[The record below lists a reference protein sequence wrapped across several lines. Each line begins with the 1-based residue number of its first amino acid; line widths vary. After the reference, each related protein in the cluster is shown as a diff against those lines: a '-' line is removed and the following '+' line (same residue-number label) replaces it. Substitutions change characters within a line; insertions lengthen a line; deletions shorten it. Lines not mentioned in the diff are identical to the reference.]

1 MEFHLKHLLE
11 YVKEKILIFL
21 IGIYFYIT
29 DISTNQ
35 KNHPVFTTKPKPY
48 NPPLNSIRQYDSDTP
63 IILIPYDDNYQTVVE
78 RFSRDYGVKIYQDL
92 EIIARLSNK
101 LQQIFG
107 NKLFSRPNQ
116 FRKQAC
122 WFGEFDE
129 FLYIDTNIVVFD
141 KIIDNLNYLLV
152 MGSKITVFLN

>member
-1 MEFHLKHLLE
+1 M
-11 YVKEKILIFL
+11 
-21 IGIYFYIT
+21 
-29 DISTNQ
+29 
-35 KNHPVFTTKPKPY
+35 
-48 NPPLNSIRQYDSDTP
+48 
-63 IILIPYDDNYQTVVE
+63 IPYDDNYQTVVE

-107 NKLFSRPNQ
+107 NKLFARPNQ